1 MLPLSSKNQNST
13 RISWNPDFSLKI
25 WCLFSFL
32 SLHRCVRPFQRL
44 TRKGWPPGISRSWNC
59 SAYSPGKLC
68 WTCLCTDRK
77 GEILQAILPLIFHFQ
92 GRCHTWWMFIF
103 LVLVLSFIFFSLSLS
118 LPRLQNMLSLLQQ
131 LNVKF
136 SLCSLILNNFSF
148 VSLPSSWTY
157 GSNSLPTAGSV
168 SGGVARRGQRQFQMT
183 PRGLPA
189 GRMGLLSPSGIGG
202 ASPRHTLTSPAL
214 AAQGRQVS
222 IQVSVTFWSV
232 FPEYIL
238 LSWIYTVYM
247 FDSVER
253 TVRKLC

>member
-1 MLPLSSKNQNST
+1 MLDMPVYRQ
-13 RISWNPDFSLKI
+13 
-25 WCLFSFL
+25 
-32 SLHRCVRPFQRL
+32 
-44 TRKGWPPGISRSWNC
+44 KGWDSASSFTFDLSFSEGTSYLMNVHLSCSRL
-59 SAYSPGKLC
+59 K
-68 WTCLCTDRK
+68 
-77 GEILQAILPLIFHFQ
+77 FHF
-92 GRCHTWWMFIF
+92 
-103 LVLVLSFIFFSLSLS
+103 LLSLSLS

-131 LNVKF
+131 LNGKF

-148 VSLPSSWTY
+148 VFSPSSWTY

-222 IQVSVTFWSV
+222 IQVSVTFLIS
-232 FPEYIL
+232 F
-238 LSWIYTVYM
+238 SWISFIILNLYCLYAWLCVDKK
-247 FDSVER
+247 F
-253 TVRKLC
+253 RKKDFTS